1 MAADSIAPKLDMED
15 SEGAK
20 PEAQA
25 SKRRKVVHKT
35 VMRVKM
41 EANVGKQK
49 NEGPPSDFWS
59 WRKYGQKPIKGSP
72 YPRGYYRCST
82 SKGCSAKKQ
91 VERCKTDASV
101 LVITYTSSHNHP
113 GPDIH
118 SLNPAVQPS
127 EADDDPEETTTAVS
141 PAVSA
146 QEEEPEQGQGH
157 GQGQGQDQD
166 QEQEQEQERHPDL
179 GDEQDRDR
187 PTGVAID
194 QADRA
199 QEDNFHY
206 LRSPADCSSRDL
218 VMEQEDTLALQLHMY
233 EEPLLSCSPEEPK
246 GVPAVAAPP
255 PPPPLEPEGGHDFF
269 FDELEELPAFSY
281 FANLKRS
288 YCFFDD
294 RIPVV
299 PS

>member
-1 MAADSIAPKLDMED
+1 MAADSPPTPKLDTED
-15 SEGAK
+15 SEETK

-35 VMRVKM
+35 VVRVKM

-91 VERCKTDASV
+91 VERCKTEASV
-101 LVITYTSSHNHP
+101 LVITYTSTHNHP

-118 SLNPAVQPS
+118 SLNPTIRPP
-127 EADDDPEETTTAVS
+127 EADDDPGETTIAVS

-146 QEEEPEQGQGH
+146 QEEEPEPE
-157 GQGQGQDQD
+157 QD
-166 QEQEQEQERHPDL
+166 QEQERHL
-179 GDEQDRDR
+179 DRDR
-187 PTGVAID
+187 PTHLAATD
-194 QADRA
+194 EEDPA
-199 QEDNFHY
+199 QEDPFHY
-206 LRSPADCSSRDL
+206 LRCPTNCSSQDL
-218 VMEQEDTLALQLHMY
+218 VLEQEHTLALQLHVY
-233 EEPLLSCSPEEPK
+233 EEPPVARSRHRDDGDPNGGVAAAALPPEPEEC
-246 GVPAVAAPP
+246 
-255 PPPPLEPEGGHDFF
+255 HDF
-269 FDELEELPAFSY
+269 FDELEELPAFSH

-288 YCFFDD
+288 NCFFDD
-294 RIPVV
+294 RIPVF